1 MENERIGQ
9 GEILMILVHRSGL
22 TAKEVAEKLQCNAS
36 YLSRL
41 YRSQYLTDKMKR
53 KAAELFGV
61 GMDVWKEAPLDMVM
75 EPQAAYS
82 ANFGKM
88 TVPELV
94 EYLAQRDQIV
104 GMERN
109 RLLGMLEKIE
119 DEQRVERSRLL
130 AVIETLTKTPIPAE
144 AKR

>member
-1 MENERIGQ
+1 M
-9 GEILMILVHRSGL
+9 LLVHRSGL
-22 TAKEVAEKLQCNAS
+22 TVKEAAERLGVHANHLSRVFRSELVTEKL
-36 YLSRL
+36 
-41 YRSQYLTDKMKR
+41 KE
-53 KAAELFGV
+53 KAAEVFGV
-61 GMDVWKEAPLDMVM
+61 GTDVWKDAPVDMVM
-75 EPQAAYS
+75 EPQAEYS
-82 ANFGKM
+82 ADFGKM

-104 GMERN
+104 GMERH

-130 AVIETLTKTPIPAE
+130 AIIETLTKTPIPAD

>member
-1 MENERIGQ
+1 MT
-9 GEILMILVHRSGL
+9 V
-22 TAKEVAEKLQCNAS
+22 KEAAEKLGVHANH
-36 YLSRL
+36 LSRVF
-41 YRSQYLTDKMKR
+41 RSELVTEKLKE

-61 GMDVWKEAPLDMVM
+61 GMEIWNENEAMVM
-75 EPQAAYS
+75 EPQMEYS
-82 ANFGKM
+82 VNFGNM

-130 AVIETLTKTPIPAE
+130 AIIETLTKTPIPAE